1 MLYIVTLGMLS
12 GRSAAI
18 RAKKLR
24 GVSAVFFAGFALV
37 AIAAATHVVY
47 LTAAH
52 FELGDAAQNEAL
64 RGLFYVIFG
73 PGVLLLMAAFAIVFI
88 QRQRKVLQPVWRVRA
103 LRLAL
108 IRQKVTDVPLTLSGA
123 VRALVG
129 AEPRARVYSESTTLY
144 DATNEENALLTSS
157 ERRLLE
163 RTNSGILRH
172 LGVEDELRA
181 SPRSSGDGPLDGRV
195 GHRPRGGRCTRRW
208 RPGGRRG
215 PHTEIGPAGTTEGHP
230 HHGRRRTAVDP
241 VAGHR
246 RNADALGVRRLGERC
261 PRASPRRGVLADA
274 DDVVERRI
282 LESYGDLAGATEGRW
297 TGHTFANAA
306 STGLSYQDVDVPVE
320 DGTRPAWVFRAC
332 EGRRWALH
340 LHGIKSS
347 RASALRSVPIAAEL
361 GMTSLVPA
369 FYGDVDADAAPGAG
383 DVAQGSTLGVREA
396 RDVEAAIAFAVESGA
411 EEIVVFGWSMGAT
424 IALLLAES
432 SRFHDRITQLVL
444 IGPA

>member
-1 MLYIVTLGMLS
+1 MTALSTDAWGIGLAAGAALGAGAL
-12 GRSAAI
+12 AA
-18 RAKKLR
+18 
-24 GVSAVFFAGFALV
+24 
-37 AIAAATHVVY
+37 
-47 LTAAH
+47 
-52 FELGDAAQNEAL
+52 DA
-64 RGLFYVIFG
+64 
-73 PGVLLLMAAFAIVFI
+73 
-88 QRQRKVLQPVWRVRA
+88 
-103 LRLAL
+103 AL
-108 IRQKVTDVPLTLSGA
+108 IRRLVLRGRTKVIPITVDVAQQSIRLPAT
-123 VRALVG
+123 
-129 AEPRARVYSESTTLY
+129 
-144 DATNEENALLTSS
+144 DATRMPGEYGVWVNGA
-157 ERRLLE
+157 R
-163 RTNSGILRH
+163 GH
-172 LGVEDELRA
+172 L
-181 SPRSSGDGPLDGRV
+181 RV
-195 GHRPRGGRCTRRW
+195 G
-208 RPGGRRG
+208 
-215 PHTEIGPAGTTEGHP
+215 E
-230 HHGRRRTAVDP
+230 
-241 VAGHR
+241 
-246 RNADALGVRRLGERC
+246 
-261 PRASPRRGVLADA
+261 VLADA

-332 EGRRWALH
+332 EGRRSALH

-444 IGPA
+444 IGPAVSWRSSIARGIAAARLPAWVGPPLFRSLEARGLSKLGRMAEPTSFERLDWLRVDRPVRVPTLVLHSAGDTDNELGESRELARLNPSTVDVYEFPAVPHLMEWTAHRELFERVVRDRLRP